1 MPMIAKLELYQYRC
15 NKTRTKSKLVKKS
28 NSIASLSE
36 MVILWCLFYLSLHDF
51 HLIISPNNN
60 SLGSKQEGVPAK
72 VKGLEQL
79 KHLSTKM
86 QDKALLQLLWK
97 MKSSMA
103 DYSYV
108 TRCKIRSLPVAEV
121 DSLFVTLWKRNS
133 TAGAFL
139 WIFANFKNTYSVEN
153 EGTAASEI
161 ISKYQQTFYSF
172 SLWFDLSLI
181 EMLLNCLIK
190 FN

>member
-86 QDKALLQLLWK
+86 QDKALFQLL
-97 MKSSMA
+97 
-103 DYSYV
+103 
-108 TRCKIRSLPVAEV
+108 
-121 DSLFVTLWKRNS
+121 
-133 TAGAFL
+133 
-139 WIFANFKNTYSVEN
+139 
-153 EGTAASEI
+153 
-161 ISKYQQTFYSF
+161 
-172 SLWFDLSLI
+172 
-181 EMLLNCLIK
+181 
-190 FN
+190 